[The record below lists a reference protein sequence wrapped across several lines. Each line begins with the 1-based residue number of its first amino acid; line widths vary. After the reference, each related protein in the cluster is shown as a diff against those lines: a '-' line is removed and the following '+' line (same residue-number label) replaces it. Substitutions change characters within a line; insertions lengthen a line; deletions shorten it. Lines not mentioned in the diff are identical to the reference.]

1 MVPVVK
7 LVSCPSSVN
16 DHRNWRQLL
25 AMAVYRESALSRG
38 PDAAAEDGTAVETT
52 AEDAT
57 AEDSTAELC
66 KKGWTLRRNHMTL
79 TLLWT
84 LRRNGWAEKMS
95 LLQQPCC
102 QFFDRSTDC

>member
-38 PDAAAEDGTAVETT
+38 PDAAAEDGRAVYGTT
-52 AEDAT
+52 GISCKKDGRYDRIGESNATHIIIDAT
-57 AEDSTAELC
+57 AE
-66 KKGWTLRRNHMTL
+66 R
-79 TLLWT
+79 
-84 LRRNGWAEKMS
+84 
-95 LLQQPCC
+95 
-102 QFFDRSTDC
+102 